1 MQAAID
7 RVLRSF
13 SFRPATGFDD
23 DTQQDVR
30 RQDAE
35 ADSEALAGRL
45 LENFKGQLARSAGQ
59 RH

>member
-13 SFRPATGFDD
+13 SFKPASGFDD
-23 DTQQDVR
+23 HAQEDAQ
-30 RQDAE
+30 RQNA
-35 ADSEALAGRL
+35 EALADRL
-45 LENFKGQLARSAGQ
+45 LENFKGHLVRNASQ

>member
-13 SFRPATGFDD
+13 SFKPSTGFHD
-23 DTQQDVR
+23 DTQQDNPR
-30 RQDAE
+30 HDAE
-35 ADSEALAGRL
+35 ALADRL
-45 LENFKGQLARSAGQ
+45 LENFKGQLARNASQ

>member
-13 SFRPATGFDD
+13 SFKPASVFDD
-23 DTQQDVR
+23 DTQRDAGR
-30 RQDAE
+30 HDAE
-35 ADSEALAGRL
+35 ALADRL
-45 LENFKGQLARSAGQ
+45 LENFKGQLARNPSQ

>member
-13 SFRPATGFDD
+13 SFKPATGFEDN
-23 DTQQDVR
+23 V
-30 RQDAE
+30 RQDAQRHHAE
-35 ADSEALAGRL
+35 DLADRL
-45 LENFKGQLARSAGQ
+45 LQNFKGQLARNAAQ

>member
-13 SFRPATGFDD
+13 SFKPVTGFDD
-23 DTQQDVR
+23 DTRQDVQR
-30 RQDAE
+30 HSA
-35 ADSEALAGRL
+35 EALADRL
-45 LENFKGQLARSAGQ
+45 LENFKGQMARDAGR